1 MKKIINILLCSILY
15 VAMCS
20 NLAFEVR
27 AEEQTGL
34 EYQHTIDD
42 YIIIPD
48 KYNTGVPA
56 GTELIPFTEETVV
69 EGTVLSDDGGSAP
82 VITYM
87 ADRDYDVIN
96 QLKNK
101 TLASETMIEGY
112 DFSSKKI
119 ITTNTK
125 NFTEKK
131 TIIFKNCKFN
141 EFQHNDIPIGN
152 LYFVFENC
160 TFIGDV
166 SYSNITLNKCYITTK
181 STDGINALANYFVN
195 DSFIA
200 NLLSEPSQTG
210 LHVDGVQIYGY
221 EGVDA
226 ENIHFNNVRFALPD
240 FYYDGTATT
249 GTNAAI
255 MLSMRYSD
263 CDNISF
269 KNITIDMGGH
279 WYPIYNDDMEQW
291 VETNITFKDIRV
303 SDTYDKIF
311 YSKYNEEAVVENV
324 NLNSKLYVSSVWK
337 DSNNKTHI
345 VCTNHTKTDKTL
357 KVMTDLGEYSFDI
370 EASPT
375 QKELF
380 EDAYLSYTY
389 DNMPYDKEFVINED
403 VQYVVCYDTESL
415 TENQIRYVNYNE
427 TELPE
432 LPQNPESP
440 ETSVSDGN
448 IMFKANV
455 ESWFEVALPDSY
467 NIDKLESS
475 MEFSVSGDIAGDKVL
490 SVTSDE
496 TFELKN
502 SVDEILSVQTSITK
516 DKFTYLDLKNTANS
530 NFTLAIEKLPAGR
543 YIGQMPI
550 YIAII
555 DAD

>member
-1 MKKIINILLCSILY
+1 MKKIINILLCFTLCVTI
-15 VAMCS
+15 CS

-27 AEEQTGL
+27 AEEQTEL

-141 EFQHNDIPIGN
+141 EFTHNDKPIGN

-160 TFIGDV
+160 TFLGDV

-181 STDGINALANYFVN
+181 STDGIDALANYFVN

-200 NLLSEPSQTG
+200 NLLSEPTQTG
-210 LHVDGVQIYGY
+210 LHVDGVQIFGDA
-221 EGVDA
+221 VVKA

-291 VETNITFKDIRV
+291 VETNITFKDIKV

-311 YSKYNEEAVVENV
+311 YSKYNDEATVENV

-337 DSNNKTHI
+337 DKNNKTHI
-345 VCTNHTKTDKTL
+345 ICTNHTKTDKSL
-357 KVMTDLGEYSFDI
+357 KVITDVGVYTFEI

-375 QKELF
+375 QNELF

-389 DNMPYDKEFVINED
+389 DNMPYDREFIINED
-403 VQYVVCYDTESL
+403 VQYIVCYDTESL

-427 TELPE
+427 EDLPKR
-432 LPQNPESP
+432 
-440 ETSVSDGN
+440 N
-448 IMFKANV
+448 IIFNA
-455 ESWFEVALPDSY
+455 EIPSYFEIEIPNSFQIKDLS
-467 NIDKLESS
+467 NTLL
-475 MEFSVSGDIAGDKVL
+475 FSVIGDIPGDKEL
-490 SVTSDE
+490 SITIDE
-496 TFELKN
+496 ECILKNEQDEELKA
-502 SVDEILSVQTSITK
+502 SLTIEK
-516 DKFTYLDLKNTANS
+516 DKFIYEEIKNKYNS
-530 NFTLAIEKLPAGR
+530 SILISVNNLAAGR
-543 YIGQMPI
+543 YVGTMPI
-550 YIAII
+550 YIEIKNKN
-555 DAD
+555 